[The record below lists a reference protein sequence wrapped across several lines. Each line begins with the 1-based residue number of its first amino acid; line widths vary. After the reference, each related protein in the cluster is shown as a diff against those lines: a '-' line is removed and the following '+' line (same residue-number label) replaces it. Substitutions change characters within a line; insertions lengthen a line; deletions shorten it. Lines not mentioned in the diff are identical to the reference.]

1 MNVPPKAPSRVATNG
16 RLPTGRF
23 QAQSTKK
30 RSFEDRLSKL
40 QGIVQHPPIVLGDYG
55 LKLHDPRESQVIHIR
70 TRPAAFS
77 FFPTYQGATR
87 EGLHSTLFVTQPWN
101 IIAHELEKITD
112 PNAQRQALAFSNQA
126 RDFFTAAQS
135 SEVNAAKPLLLYYSF
150 LNLAKC
156 LVVKKRGTAL
166 GTVKHG
172 LSEKLPTTQGAI
184 HGHVSVDITK
194 NPAVSA
200 FVMFAKALNAPLPA
214 PAVGNTHV
222 QMRSQDFLGQILIG
236 HRIFSH
242 AERLIERFISLE
254 RVEYMHNPTT
264 REAWIRARAYAD
276 DFTRLGYP
284 MTALSKS
291 LDDAWAWRN
300 VKCEHTI
307 EGRRIIEAEMT
318 NAIKYGH
325 RPSQALE
332 QLSGMSRSRLW
343 RSVIAV
349 PPYRKYY
356 VYRASVTQFL
366 MNQLLTMYLATFY
379 FGSITRYKPEEFDFI
394 LRSPIGPFVFEF
406 FANQPTQF
414 LYLMASEFIGQEV
427 AKAAIA

>member
-1 MNVPPKAPSRVATNG
+1 M
-16 RLPTGRF
+16 
-23 QAQSTKK
+23 
-30 RSFEDRLSKL
+30 KL
-40 QGIVQHPPIVLGDYG
+40 Q
-55 LKLHDPRESQVIHIR
+55 DPREGQVVHIR

-77 FFPTYQGATR
+77 FFPTYQGAKR

-101 IIAHELEKITD
+101 IIGHELEKITD
-112 PNAQRQALAFSNQA
+112 PNAKRQALAFSNQA

-135 SEVNAAKPLLLYYSF
+135 SEINAAKPLLLYYSF

-156 LVVKKRGTAL
+156 FVVKKCGTAL

-172 LSEKLPTTQGAI
+172 LSEKLPTTLGAI
-184 HGHVSVDITK
+184 HGHVSIDITQ

-200 FVMFAKALNAPLPA
+200 FVMFANALGATLPA
-214 PAVGNTHV
+214 PALGNTHV

-242 AERLIERFISLE
+242 AERLTERFISLE
-254 RVEYMHNPTT
+254 RVEYMHDPRTKD
-264 REAWIRARAYAD
+264 AWIRARAYAD
-276 DFTRLGYP
+276 DFARLGYP
-284 MTALSKS
+284 MTGLSKS
-291 LDDAWAWRN
+291 LDDAAEWRN

-318 NAIKYGH
+318 SVITYGH
-325 RPSQALE
+325 RPSQALK
-332 QLSGMSRSRLW
+332 QLSDMTRSRLW
-343 RSVIAV
+343 GAVIAV

-356 VYRASVTQFL
+356 VYRASATQFL
-366 MNQLLTMYLATFY
+366 MKQLLTMYLATFY
-379 FGSITRYKPEEFDFI
+379 FGSITRYKPEQFEFI

-414 LYLMASEFIGQEV
+414 LYLMASEFMGQEV